1 MYFRRRHNNLTDKWG
16 LERLVGRY
24 LQFRKMLPPPK
35 KRHLPSQGPPPPP
48 SGLSLGGGG
57 GGAMMARLL
66 VLASGNITALTQLL
80 HTHAH
85 QVNLDKNTAV
95 CSKPFHRLINIY
107 RQ

>member
-1 MYFRRRHNNLTDKWG
+1 MVFGKASWK
-16 LERLVGRY
+16 VFAIS
-24 LQFRKMLPPPK
+24 QIASPPK
-35 KRHLPSQGPPPPP
+35 KKAFAKSGDPPP

>member
-1 MYFRRRHNNLTDKWG
+1 MYFRRRHNNLTDKWC

-24 LQFRKMLPPPK
+24 LQFRKLLPPPK
-35 KRHLPSQGPPPPP
+35 KKAFAKSGDPPP